1 MLLTNNEQISA
12 EEFDTE
18 IVVIHFL
25 EGTYFSLRGASMALW
40 SWLQTGADETTLA
53 RLLCARYGLDAEAGR
68 MAVAKAVETMRQRGL
83 IVEVDGAGSPLDAY
97 DVAAGPDDYQEA
109 VVEAFD
115 DLQELIAID
124 PVHEVDPMQGWPH
137 RPSPVKLD
145 D

>member
-12 EEFDTE
+12 EVFDTE

-40 SWLQTGADETTLA
+40 NWLQTGADEVTLT
-53 RLLCARYGLDAEAGR
+53 RLLGSRYGLDAETSR
-68 MAVAKAVETMRQRGL
+68 LTVENAVAAMRQRGL
-83 IVEVDGAGSPLDAY
+83 IVEVDGAGSPLETY
-97 DVAAGPDDYQEA
+97 DLTAGPADYQEA